1 MTLTEYKEKKLQDPA
16 FKEEYEAIMRELGDT
31 VFTRAEILDEEET
44 EKLFNFL
51 EAETEKIDAA
61 DH

>member
-31 VFTRAEILDEEET
+31 VFTRPEILDEEET
-44 EKLFNFL
+44 ERLFDYL
-51 EAETEKIDAA
+51 KAETEKIEAA
-61 DH
+61 K